1 MRGRVVH
8 APLDKRPPI
17 RMLSSNR
24 GCGNPHGPTNHRPEV
39 DPLFGPPPDPPADR
53 GGSGDRG
60 SVFPLPP
67 HRAGE
72 DPLRAPSRDDRKG
85 RLQGR
90 GRPRDAGDLGAP
102 RHPDAPAA
110 GAALPDDRVPARA
123 RGPVRPARGD
133 GRENLQGAARVT
145 FHRVLTAE
153 GVDRPAGEVEAEVA
167 PRRRR
172 ARPDRTAPKE
182 RLQVHVLRRP
192 GRDDRRAPTRRRLR
206 SLPCRHPHLRRGPP

>member
-1 MRGRVVH
+1 MHGRVVH

-24 GCGNPHGPTNHRPEV
+24 GCGNPHGPANHRPEV

-72 DPLRAPSRDDRKG
+72 DPLRAPSRDDREG

-102 RHPDAPAA
+102 RHPDIA
-110 GAALPDDRVPARA
+110 ARA
-123 RGPVRPARGD
+123 RGPRPRQTTGRSPAVVAARPPQDVYLEAFLGGGAILTRPPPARRYRTMPEGE
-133 GRENLQGAARVT
+133 RFAVRVAV
-145 FHRVLTAE
+145 R
-153 GVDRPAGEVEAEVA
+153 GVEAS
-167 PRRRR
+167 
-172 ARPDRTAPKE
+172 
-182 RLQVHVLRRP
+182 
-192 GRDDRRAPTRRRLR
+192 G
-206 SLPCRHPHLRRGPP
+206 

>member
-8 APLDKRPPI
+8 APLDQRPPI

-24 GCGNPHGPTNHRPEV
+24 GCGNPHGPANHRPEV
-39 DPLFGPPPDPPADR
+39 GPLFGPPPDPPADR

-72 DPLRAPSRDDRKG
+72 DPLRAPSRDDREG

-102 RHPDAPAA
+102 RHPDVA
-110 GAALPDDRVPARA
+110 ARA
-123 RGPVRPARGD
+123 RGPRP
-133 GRENLQGAARVT
+133 
-145 FHRVLTAE
+145 
-153 GVDRPAGEVEAEVA
+153 
-167 PRRRR
+167 
-172 ARPDRTAPKE
+172 
-182 RLQVHVLRRP
+182 RP
-192 GRDDRRAPTRRRLR
+192 GRCPGLDLGLRPAAGDRGSAVGTAPASRRAGPRPRGAAAGERL
-206 SLPCRHPHLRRGPP
+206 CRPAPQDGPSGWIASEVWMAAG